1 MEVARHAGRMRFP
14 VRMTALQEVR
24 APAVRAIAARL
35 EEVKEDLAW
44 RMVERYRDEVVD
56 YRLAE
61 ERFLRE
67 DVYPVTLDA
76 LETFIETLVTGDA
89 PRDASFE
96 PARRAAAKRVHQNVA
111 MESFLHAVRIL
122 GHTMWEAVL
131 DATRVDEPDERE
143 AALAIAGHVM
153 QHTDALSTAVAASY
167 SAEAQGVSSDRA
179 VLRRD
184 LLDALIA
191 GQGDTEQI
199 RRLARSLRVRL
210 GESYVVVVIRNA
222 DVAAEEQHEELPLTT
237 RVALRRIVEAA
248 HAKLKPPEGTLL
260 VGMRQ
265 GEVVAL
271 YPAGAPTDLEAVKD
285 ECDALA
291 RALKKADPRMGFS
304 SWHSGLRDIAI
315 GYAEARDAVEI
326 AIGTGIRGRAVGF
339 DEVLIDHMVR
349 SSPHGDRILDQ
360 TIRPLADYDRDRQG
374 DLVKTLRVYLDSGF
388 NLTRAA
394 EVLCVHPNTV
404 VYRLRRVKDLTG
416 RDPYEPD
423 DLLLLLLGL
432 KLTELS
438 CR

>member
-1 MEVARHAGRMRFP
+1 MA
-14 VRMTALQEVR
+14 ALQESAAPR
-24 APAVRAIAARL
+24 AARPRRRDEREAIRAIAARL
-35 EEVKEDLAW
+35 EERKHDLAW
-44 RMVERYRDEVVD
+44 SMVERYRSEVPD

-61 ERFLRE
+61 ESFLRE
-67 DVYPVTLDA
+67 DVFGVTLHI
-76 LETFIETLVTGDA
+76 IESLIQTLVTG
-89 PRDASFE
+89 ASPEDESYE
-96 PARRAAAKRVHQNVA
+96 PARRAAARRVHQGIA
-111 MESFLHAVRIL
+111 LDSFLHAVRIL
-122 GHTMWEAVL
+122 GQALWEAVL
-131 DATRVDEPDERE
+131 EATQVDDAAERE
-143 AALAIAGHVM
+143 AALEIAGHVM
-153 QHTDALSTAVAASY
+153 RHTDELSTNVAASY

-210 GESYVVVVIRNA
+210 GDSYVVVVIRGA
-222 DVAAEEQHEELPLTT
+222 DVAADEHQELPLTT
-237 RVALRRIVEAA
+237 RVALRRLVEAA
-248 HAKLKPPEGTLL
+248 RAHLRPPEGTLL

-271 YPAGAPTDLEAVKD
+271 YPSAQPLELEAVKQ

-291 RALKKADPRMGFS
+291 AALAERDVRLGFS
-304 SWHSGLRDIAI
+304 SWHAGMRAIAS

-339 DEVLIDHMVR
+339 NDVLIDHMVR

-360 TIRPLADYDRDRQG
+360 TIRPLAEYDRDRQG
-374 DLVKTLRVYLDSGF
+374 DLVQTLRVYLDSGF

-438 CR
+438 APA

>member
-1 MEVARHAGRMRFP
+1 MA
-14 VRMTALQEVR
+14 ALQEGG
-24 APAVRAIAARL
+24 APRVKKRSRRDERQAICAIAARL
-35 EEVKEDLAW
+35 EERKHDLAW
-44 RMVERYRDEVVD
+44 SMVERYREEVVD
-56 YRLAE
+56 YRLADE
-61 ERFLRE
+61 SFLRE
-67 DVYPVTLDA
+67 DVYAVTLDVIES
-76 LETFIETLVTGDA
+76 LIETLVTGRGAGDE
-89 PRDASFE
+89 SYE
-96 PARRAAAKRVHQNVA
+96 PARRAAARRVHQGIA
-111 MESFLHAVRIL
+111 MESFLRAVRIL
-122 GHTMWEAVL
+122 GQALWEAVL
-131 DATRVDEPDERE
+131 EATQVDDAAERE
-143 AALAIAGHVM
+143 AALGIAGHVM
-153 QHTDALSTAVAASY
+153 RHTDELSTNVAAAY

-191 GQGDTEQI
+191 GQGDSEQI

-210 GESYVVVVIRNA
+210 GESYVVIVIR
-222 DVAAEEQHEELPLTT
+222 AAEMAADDHQEQPLTT
-237 RVALRRIVEAA
+237 RVALRRLVEAA
-248 HAKLKPPEGTLL
+248 RSHLKPAEGTLL

-265 GEVVAL
+265 GEVVGL
-271 YPAGAPTDLEAVKD
+271 YPAAQPTELEAIKD

-291 RALKKADPRMGFS
+291 AALAKRDGRLGFS
-304 SWHSGLRDIAI
+304 SWHPGMSAIAT

-326 AIGTGIRGRAVGF
+326 AIGTGIMGRAVGF
-339 DEVLIDHMVR
+339 NDVLIDHMVR

-360 TIRPLADYDRDRQG
+360 TVRPLADYDRERQG

-438 CR
+438 APA